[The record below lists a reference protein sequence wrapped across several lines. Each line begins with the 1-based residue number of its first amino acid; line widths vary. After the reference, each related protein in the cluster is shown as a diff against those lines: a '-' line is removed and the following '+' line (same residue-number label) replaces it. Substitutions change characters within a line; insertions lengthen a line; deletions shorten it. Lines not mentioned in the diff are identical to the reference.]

1 MRDMDRVIDAP
12 QGRASDRL
20 PLREVPLRQLQEILE
35 AHRKWV
41 KSKGRQGKRADLA
54 GANLHGADLAGA
66 NLHGADLR
74 EVFLSAANL
83 NGADLRGADLR
94 GADLFAAFV
103 HGAELR
109 GADLRAANLRAAYL
123 HHGPN
128 LRTAHVFVA
137 NLIMRKV
144 ERSLSKRSS
153 PATLNLILII
163 KNLIYRWRQYLDRRL
178 DKEFLLDT
186 SGHMELADLDID
198 SDNKEFGSHYEP
210 TPVRILR
217 SIFSN
222 LPDDLSEFIFIDFGS
237 GKGRTLLVSSDY
249 NFKRI
254 IGVEFSKE
262 LHPIAQNNIRAY
274 RSKKQRSFD
283 IESVCMDATTF
294 PIPTEKSIFYF
305 SDPFSEEVM
314 LQVLNNIKKSY
325 LDNPRKIFITY
336 HFPRLS
342 YLIDDLG
349 FMQQVETK
357 PIPTDFLRSYRWG
370 GVAIYES
377 HPCTAL
383 DASVVT
389 IEATRGCGSENPVI
403 IR

>member
-1 MRDMDRVIDAP
+1 
-12 QGRASDRL
+12 
-20 PLREVPLRQLQEILE
+20 
-35 AHRKWV
+35 
-41 KSKGRQGKRADLA
+41 
-54 GANLHGADLAGA
+54 
-66 NLHGADLR
+66 
-74 EVFLSAANL
+74 
-83 NGADLRGADLR
+83 
-94 GADLFAAFV
+94 
-103 HGAELR
+103 
-109 GADLRAANLRAAYL
+109 
-123 HHGPN
+123 
-128 LRTAHVFVA
+128 
-137 NLIMRKV
+137 
-144 ERSLSKRSS
+144 
-153 PATLNLILII
+153 
-163 KNLIYRWRQYLDRRL
+163 
-178 DKEFLLDT
+178 LDT
-186 SGHMELADLDID
+186 SKEIELAKLDID
-198 SDNKEFGSHYEP
+198 SDNKKFGQPYEP
-210 TPVRILR
+210 TPVNTLR

-222 LPDDLSEFIFIDFGS
+222 LPDDLSDFIFVDFGS

-262 LHPIAQNNIRAY
+262 LHFIAQNNIRAY
-274 RSKKQRSFD
+274 RSKKQRCFD

-305 SDPFSEEVM
+305 FDPFSEEVM
-314 LQVLNNIKKSY
+314 LQVLNNIKRSY

-357 PIPTDFLRSYRWG
+357 PLPTDFLRSYRWG

-389 IEATRGCGSENPVI
+389 IEATGGCGSENPVI

>member
-1 MRDMDRVIDAP
+1 MRDMERVIDAP

-20 PLREVPLRQLQEILE
+20 PLREVPLGQLEEILE

-41 KSKGRQGKRADLA
+41 KSKGRQGKRADLGGA
-54 GANLHGADLAGA
+54 NLRGADLRGADCRAANLHGANLHGADLRAVDFQGA

-178 DKEFLLDT
+178 DREFLLDT

-198 SDNKEFGSHYEP
+198 SDNKEFSSHYEP

-262 LHPIAQNNIRAY
+262 LHPIA
-274 RSKKQRSFD
+274 
-283 IESVCMDATTF
+283 
-294 PIPTEKSIFYF
+294 
-305 SDPFSEEVM
+305 
-314 LQVLNNIKKSY
+314 
-325 LDNPRKIFITY
+325 
-336 HFPRLS
+336 
-342 YLIDDLG
+342 
-349 FMQQVETK
+349 
-357 PIPTDFLRSYRWG
+357 
-370 GVAIYES
+370 
-377 HPCTAL
+377 
-383 DASVVT
+383 
-389 IEATRGCGSENPVI
+389 
-403 IR
+403 

>member
-12 QGRASDRL
+12 QGRVSDRP
-20 PLREVPLRQLQEILE
+20 PLREVPLGQLEEILE

-41 KSKGRQGKRADLA
+41 KSKGRQGKRADLG
-54 GANLHGADLAGA
+54 GANLRGALLFAADLHGA

-74 EVFLSAANL
+74 GAN
-83 NGADLRGADLR
+83 LRGANLR
-94 GADLFAAFV
+94 GAN
-103 HGAELR
+103 H
-109 GADLRAANLRAAYL
+109 
-123 HHGPN
+123 
-128 LRTAHVFVA
+128 FVA
-137 NLIMRKV
+137 HLIMRKV
-144 ERSLSKRSS
+144 ERSLNKRGH
-153 PATLNLILII
+153 PILII
-163 KNLIYRWRQYLDRRL
+163 KNLIYHWRRYLDQRL
-178 DKEFLLDT
+178 DRKFHLDT
-186 SGHMELADLDID
+186 SKEIELAKLDID
-198 SDNKEFGSHYEP
+198 SDNKKFGQPYEP
-210 TPVRILR
+210 TPVNTLR

-222 LPDDLSEFIFIDFGS
+222 LPDDLSDFIFVDFGS

-262 LHPIAQNNIRAY
+262 LHFIAQNNIRAY
-274 RSKKQRSFD
+274 RSKKQRCFD

-305 SDPFSEEVM
+305 SNPFSEEVM
-314 LQVLNNIKKSY
+314 LQVLNSIKKSY
-325 LDNPRKIFITY
+325 LDNPRKVFITY
-336 HFPRLS
+336 YVPRLS
-342 YLIDDLG
+342 YLIEELG
-349 FMQQVETK
+349 FLRKVETK
-357 PIPTDFLRSYRWG
+357 PLPFDFLSSYRWG

-389 IEATRGCGSENPVI
+389 IEATGGCGSENPVI